1 MSSSSISKLSAWI
14 RLLACSV
21 AVWLIFIEFIPWI
34 YTVVP
39 VLRHS
44 SEQQARYDISAGAIY
59 YTDVPISLES
69 EMASREAVQRALESR
84 KSSL

>member
-1 MSSSSISKLSAWI
+1 MNSSTGKLSPWI
-14 RLLACSV
+14 RLVACSV
-21 AVWLIFIEFIPWI
+21 AVWLIFIEFIPWV
-34 YTVVP
+34 YDVVP

-44 SEQQARYDISAGAIY
+44 SEQQTKYDIAAGAIY

-69 EMASREAVQRALESR
+69 EMASREAVQRALEAR